1 MDDTDAWEI
10 TGVFEFDGVHYVGY
24 IPKGAD
30 LETSGLTG
38 FPLDAPTPKEKD

>member
-10 TGVFEFDGVHYVGY
+10 TGVFEFDGIYYVGY

-30 LETSGLTG
+30 LDTHGIMG
-38 FPLDAPTPKEKD
+38 FPLGVTTEED